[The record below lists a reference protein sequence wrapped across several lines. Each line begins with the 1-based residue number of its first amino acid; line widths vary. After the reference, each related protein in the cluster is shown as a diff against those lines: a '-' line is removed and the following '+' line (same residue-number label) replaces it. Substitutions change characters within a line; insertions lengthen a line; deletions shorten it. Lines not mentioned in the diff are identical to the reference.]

1 MTTTPLEGMLPC
13 LRRMFAAKGNDNVAD
28 AELVRRFAQQRDEA
42 AFELLVWRHG
52 RMVLHVCRRI
62 LGHEQEAEDAFQATF
77 LTLARRAGAIR
88 KQASVPSW
96 LHTVASR
103 IAFAARA
110 RGGRRKTREHALD
123 QPLQGNAPDPA
134 TLAAWQELGE
144 ILHAEVDRLGELYR
158 LPFILCCLEGKTNAE
173 AARELRCPVGTIES
187 RLVRARERL
196 RARLTRRGITLSA
209 GLLAVALDGPVRA
222 TFVSPALIGR
232 TARAALLF
240 AGGGNSA
247 ALISAQVLSMTEGI
261 LRTMLLSKVK
271 PLALAALVLVMA
283 GVTAGLF
290 GRSALASGTP
300 QAKPPAVAGSA
311 AHAKDAAAQA
321 GKQFVQSGTL
331 KKIDLKEGTV
341 LLQVQTQ
348 MANATFF
355 TSPYVSNIQT
365 WWTDRVNP
373 NLASLNSAGK
383 YTLIP
388 QQTASG
394 HWIMGQPYWAAL
406 NNSNAPIAANEMVWF
421 PSVNG
426 TLEIAFHDVRRQLGP
441 LVEVVIDGKAGKLT
455 ELPANIWVT
464 VTGDKDGRVTRI
476 QADGSTMDNCI
487 VDSLDPVKHT
497 LAFGQQEQ
505 RYQYELAPQV
515 EVKVNGRKSTLADLR
530 PDMPVWLRFSA
541 VKQAIIDI
549 RANGPTVECL
559 LKGLDA
565 ERGRLTVSLKKE
577 HLTIPNLTVAADAQ
591 IMIDGHGA
599 RLIDLKSRLGKPIS
613 IRMDADPEANRVLG
627 IFCNPGKK

>member
-1 MTTTPLEGMLPC
+1 MTTTPLEGVLPC

-77 LTLARRAGAIR
+77 LALARRAGAIR

-110 RGGRRKTREHALD
+110 RGGRRKTREQTLD

-144 ILHAEVDRLGELYR
+144 ILHAEVDRLGERYR

-173 AARELRCPVGTIES
+173 AARELGCPVGTIES

-196 RARLTRRGITLSA
+196 RARLTRCGITLSA
-209 GLLAVALDGPVRA
+209 GLLALALDGPARA
-222 TFVSPALIGR
+222 ISVNPALIGR

-240 AGGGNSA
+240 AGGGNTGA
-247 ALISAQVLSMTEGI
+247 ALISAHVLSMTEGI

-283 GVTAGLF
+283 GATAGLF

-300 QAKPPAVAGSA
+300 QAKPPGATGSA
-311 AHAKDAAAQA
+311 AHAKDAPAQA

-355 TSPYVSNIQT
+355 TSPYVSDIQT
-365 WWTDRVNP
+365 WWIDSVNP
-373 NLASLNSAGK
+373 NLAPLNSAGK
-383 YTLIP
+383 YTLVP
-388 QQTASG
+388 KQTGAG
-394 HWIMGQPYWAAL
+394 HWTLAGNAL
-406 NNSNAPIAANEMVWF
+406 IAANNTVWF

-426 TLEIAFHDVRRQLGP
+426 TLEIAYRDVRHQLGP
-441 LVEVVIDGKAGKLT
+441 LVEVIIDAKAGKLT
-455 ELPANIWVT
+455 DLPANIWVT
-464 VTGDKDGRVTRI
+464 LTGDKDGRVTRI

-541 VKQAIIDI
+541 IKQSIIDI

-559 LKGLDA
+559 LRGLDA
-565 ERGRLTVSLKKE
+565 ERGHLTVSLKKE
-577 HLTIPNLTVAADAQ
+577 HLTIPNLMVAADAE

-599 RLIDLKSRLGKPIS
+599 RLVDLKSRLGKPIS

-627 IFCNPGKK
+627 IFCNPGKSK

>member
-1 MTTTPLEGMLPC
+1 MTTPLEGMLPC

-77 LTLARRAGAIR
+77 LALARRAGAIR

-110 RGGRRKTREHALD
+110 RGGRRKTKEHALH

-173 AARELRCPVGTIES
+173 AARELGCPVGTIES

-209 GLLAVALDGPVRA
+209 GLLAVALDGPARA
-222 TFVSPALIGR
+222 ISVNPALIGR

-240 AGGGNSA
+240 AGGNTGA
-247 ALISAQVLSMTEGI
+247 ALISAHVLSMTEGI

-300 QAKPPAVAGSA
+300 QAKPPAATGSA
-311 AHAKDAAAQA
+311 AQAKDAPAQA

-348 MANATFF
+348 MANATLW
-355 TSPYVSNIQT
+355 TSPYVVGQPNNQA
-365 WWTDRVNP
+365 WWIDTIHP
-373 NLASLNSAGK
+373 NLATLNPAGNYALVPK
-383 YTLIP
+383 
-388 QQTASG
+388 QTAGG
-394 HWIMGQPYWAAL
+394 HWILGQGYAGNTL
-406 NNSNAPIAANEMVWF
+406 IAADNTVWF

-426 TLEIAFHDVRRQLGP
+426 TLEIAYHDVRRQLGP

-455 ELPANIWVT
+455 DLPANIWVT

-541 VKQAIIDI
+541 IKQAIIDI

-565 ERGRLTVSLKKE
+565 DRGRLTVSLKKE

-613 IRMDADPEANRVLG
+613 IRMDADSETNRVLG